1 MNRLARILV
10 SVCTALAVAVPLSA
24 HAFEGQSA
32 TVVVP
37 NRVIYP
43 GQPIAPQALDVVPL
57 RRQLPNPGAFVM
69 TPEEAI
75 GMIARSTLLPGRMMY
90 TTAMRPPHLV
100 ETGAPARVL
109 FVSGTLT
116 ISMVGVPLESG
127 AAGDLI
133 RVRNMDSGMVFNG
146 VVMADGTIRVGAT

>member
-10 SVCTALAVAVPLSA
+10 SVCAALAVAAPLAA
-24 HAFEGQSA
+24 HAFDGQSP

-37 NRVIYP
+37 NRMIYP
-43 GQPIAPQALDVVPL
+43 GQPIAREAIDVVPL

-69 TPEEAI
+69 TPEEAV

-90 TTAMRPPHLV
+90 TTAMRQPYLV

-109 FVSGTLT
+109 FVSGSLT
-116 ISMVGVPLESG
+116 ISIVGVPLQSG
-127 AAGDLI
+127 AAGDLV
-133 RVRNMDSGMVFNG
+133 RVRNMDSGIVFNG